1 MLILYTPVPL
11 ADTGTAVYAAALL
24 DELIAQGGPPV
35 RDQTVVAIDG
45 SGSEVQ
51 GGAARSQGWT
61 VRDFRSLTVGKDDL
75 CVYFLASNQY
85 HYYCYEQLALQT
97 RGRAFGVIHDLTA
110 GFFIREMSEFLGS
123 PYAGLRTD
131 AFQHDFGPRTA
142 SLLRDYDK
150 VHDISR
156 YFIAAQGVTL
166 AKCEGVIVH
175 SYYAKAKLLLETG
188 GGAALGR
195 KISVCVH
202 PTPCIEPG
210 TEPAP
215 VAAATAETEVFRV
228 GSLGYYSIMKRFPS
242 VVSAWSD
249 FLARYRIE
257 APCELLLGG
266 HVPRKERRRLL
277 QLCDERFRD
286 TISFVGFLDDEE
298 LHGTIRSLD
307 LVIALRFPSC
317 GETSGIVAHCLAYDT
332 PIALSEFAAFREE
345 PAAFRISPSAENEV
359 QELTA
364 ALKRSYDAWS
374 SGARVE
380 NSHPTWPAR
389 KASIARTL
397 LGAVNC

>member
-1 MLILYTPVPL
+1 MLILYTPLPV
-11 ADTGTAVYAAALL
+11 ANTGTAVYAAALL
-24 DELIAQGGPPV
+24 EELIAQGGPSV
-35 RDQTVVAIDG
+35 CEQTIVAVDS
-45 SGSEVQ
+45 SGSEMQ
-51 GGAARSQGWT
+51 GAEARSQGWT

-75 CVYFLASNQY
+75 CVYFLASNEY

-110 GFFIREMSEFLGS
+110 GFFIRQMSEFLGS

-142 SLLRDYDK
+142 SLVRDYDK
-150 VHDISR
+150 IHDISR

-166 AKCEGVIVH
+166 AKCDGLIVH
-175 SYYAKAKLLLETG
+175 SYYAKAKLLLEAG

-195 KISVCVH
+195 KISVCSH
-202 PTPCIEPG
+202 PTPC

-215 VAAATAETEVFRV
+215 VAAKTADAEVYRV

-266 HVPRKERRRLL
+266 DVPRKERRRLL
-277 QLCDERFRD
+277 QLCDERFRN
-286 TISFVGFLDDEE
+286 TIRFVGFLDDEE
-298 LHGTIRSLD
+298 LHSTIRSLD
-307 LVIALRFPSC
+307 LVVALRFPSC

-359 QELTA
+359 QELTT

-374 SGARVE
+374 SGARME
-380 NSHPTWPAR
+380 NSHPTWPGR

-397 LGAVNC
+397 LEALGC